1 MQAWLD
7 WQAWWRRGIRATR
20 HGEAIGGSG
29 CSSAWTTDAIEDN

>member
-7 WQAWWRRGIRATR
+7 WLARLRRGLRTTL

-29 CSSAWTTDAIEDN
+29 CSSAWTTDAIEDD